1 MPGDART
8 IAHFMHRLA
17 GRHEIALVY
26 LARRMS
32 RRWMRK
38 LAPEL
43 ALAEGS
49 SPRRVD
55 PLATES
61 MGLPETTGQAV
72 RLVTGVE

>member
-1 MPGDART
+1 MPGDARA

-38 LAPEL
+38 SRRSWLM
-43 ALAEGS
+43 
-49 SPRRVD
+49 PRDRVRD
-55 PLATES
+55 A
-61 MGLPETTGQAV
+61 
-72 RLVTGVE
+72 